1 MPPPVRGQT
10 QAPAE
15 ERVEVRRYLGAL
27 RRSRWLIFGTVAL
40 ITGAVVIASLALP
53 KSYLAETSIVLDVQD
68 ALGQTDPES
77 TRRQLATVQT
87 LLTSPRV
94 LESAAG
100 ELEGEDPDM
109 LGSQVSSQ
117 ADPEANIITV
127 SATDDTPEGAARIA
141 NTVSQT
147 FLAERT
153 RFERERLAGS
163 REQLEEE
170 ITNLENAASPS
181 AQVQIPALR
190 DRISQLSVSEGS
202 AGSDL
207 QLVSEAEAPSAAN
220 SSRPLRNGLLALFGS
235 LFLAVLLAL
244 GRDQF
249 SPRINGPREL
259 GRALELRVLT
269 GVPYVRGLRRR
280 RAAVMSG
287 VEAEAYETLRASVEL
302 ALRDDP
308 APRLLLMT
316 GGVHGEGKTTATWR
330 LASALARSGQ
340 RALLVSADLRV
351 PRLHE
356 LAGLPIGLGLS
367 DILAMI
373 DWEGGEP
380 DREILDRAII
390 EVTSGGP
397 GKRKRGRLDMI
408 TSGTKAKDPG
418 RLLTAGAMAAFLK
431 YIRQLDYDYVMIDA
445 PPLLGI
451 VDAQVLARHVDHV
464 ILVNRLDRLTVDNVA
479 DLRQTLDRMEV
490 APLGVVVIG
499 ARAEVSPYYM
509 TRRPAIVQTG
519 AEAN

>member
-1 MPPPVRGQT
+1 MRGQT
-10 QAPAE
+10 DAPAE

-27 RRSRWLIFGTVAL
+27 RRSRVLIIAIVVLA
-40 ITGAVVIASLALP
+40 TGAVVAASLALP
-53 KSYLAETSIVLDVQD
+53 KTYLAQTSIVLDVQD

-94 LESAAG
+94 LDFSAGALRG
-100 ELEGEDPDM
+100 TDSDTLE
-109 LGSQVSSQ
+109 SQVSSQ

-127 SATDDTPEGAARIA
+127 SATDDTPKGAARIA

-147 FLAERT
+147 FLTERT
-153 RFERERLAGS
+153 RLERERLAAS
-163 REQLEEE
+163 RLQLEEE
-170 ITNLENAASPS
+170 ISSLDDAGSPS
-181 AQVQIPALR
+181 SQVQISALR

-207 QLVSEAEAPSAAN
+207 QLVSQAEVPSAAN
-220 SSRPLRNGLLALFGS
+220 SPRPVRNGLLALFGS

-244 GRDQF
+244 SRDQL
-249 SPRINGPREL
+249 SPRISGPREL
-259 GRALELRVLT
+259 GRALDLRVLT
-269 GVPYVRGLRRR
+269 GVPYVRGVRRR

-287 VEAEAYETLRASVEL
+287 VEAEAYETLRAAVEL
-302 ALRDDP
+302 ALRDDDN
-308 APRLLLMT
+308 PRLMLIT
-316 GGVHGEGKTTATWR
+316 GGVHGEGKTTACWR
-330 LASALARSGQ
+330 LANALTRSGQ
-340 RALLVSADLRV
+340 RVLVVSADLRV

-356 LAGLPIGLGLS
+356 LAEVPIGLGLS

-373 DWEGGEP
+373 DWEGGDP
-380 DREILDRAII
+380 DREILDRAITELI
-390 EVTSGGP
+390 SGGP
-397 GKRKRGRLDMI
+397 GKRKRGRLDII

-418 RLLTAGAMAAFLK
+418 RLLTAGAMAAFLQ
-431 YIRQLDYDYVMIDA
+431 YIRRLDYDYDYVLVDA

-479 DLRQTLDRMEV
+479 DLRQTLDRMEL

-509 TRRPAIVQTG
+509 SRRPAIVQG
-519 AEAN
+519 GVEAG